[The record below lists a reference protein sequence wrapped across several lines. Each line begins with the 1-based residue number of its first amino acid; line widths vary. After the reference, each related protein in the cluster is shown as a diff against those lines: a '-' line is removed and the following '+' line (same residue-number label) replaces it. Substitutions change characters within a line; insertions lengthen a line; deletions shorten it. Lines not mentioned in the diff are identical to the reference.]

1 MAIARVQ
8 TTVGG
13 GDGSQGTSLA
23 TSNFGSSCTSGN
35 YIIVCVRNGTSGDEL
50 TGVTDTLGTSYSE
63 AIKDS
68 GQDPS
73 LYIYYGKL
81 TSSGTNAVTG
91 AFGVSANYAFVYAI
105 EVSGLAASSALDA
118 TNANT
123 GSGVTDLTSGAFS
136 TAQADE
142 YVLLLASQNNLYTY
156 TVGADF
162 TLVDGSIPTNPGD
175 FGGIE
180 ERITSS
186 TLSSYTAHI
195 TSSGSGSYV
204 VLVATFKGAASGS
217 TPSPAAGAM
226 TLTGQGTRLGFTF
239 NMPDEA

>member
-8 TTVGG
+8 TTFGG
-13 GDGSQGTSLA
+13 GDGSQGTNLA
-23 TSNFGSSCTSGN
+23 TSDFGSGCTSGN

-50 TGVTDTLGTSYSE
+50 TSVTDTLGTSYSE
-63 AIKDS
+63 AVKDS

-91 AFGVSANYAFVYAI
+91 NFSVSANYAFVYAI

-123 GSGVTDLTSGAFS
+123 GSGVTDLTSGSFS
-136 TAQADE
+136 TTQADE

-156 TVGADF
+156 TAGTDF
-162 TLVDGSIPTNPGD
+162 TLVDGTIPTNPGN

-180 ERITSS
+180 EYITSG

-204 VLVATFKGAASGS
+204 TLVATFKGGSSSS
-217 TPSPAAGAM
+217 TPSPGVGAL
-226 TLTGQGTRLGFTF
+226 TLTGQAASLGFTF
-239 NMPDEA
+239 CLPDEL